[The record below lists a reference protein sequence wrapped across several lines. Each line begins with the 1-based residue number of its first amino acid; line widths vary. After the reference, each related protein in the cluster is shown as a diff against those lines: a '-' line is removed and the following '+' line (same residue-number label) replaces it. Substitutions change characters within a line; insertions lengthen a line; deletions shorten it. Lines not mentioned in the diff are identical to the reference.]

1 MFDFFRNN
9 IKFLMAVL
17 MLLII
22 PAFVLV
28 GVEGYGTLGDDPNAV
43 ARVGGTDITRNQW
56 EERHRNQID
65 QLLARTPGLQRAQ
78 LDTEASRFATLE
90 RMIDEQLILLAAQEG
105 RFLVTDQQ
113 LAATLAQD
121 PTIAQL
127 RLPDGTLDLERYR
140 QLLAGQG
147 LTPEQFEESVRADLI
162 RRQLIEG
169 LAVTALAPPKLAEQA
184 LQPFLQRREIQFTVF
199 RPDAFRAGIAIS
211 EADLKAFYEQNPN
224 LFQSAEQV
232 DVEYLVLD
240 LQAVA
245 QRITVSEADL
255 RAHYEKTRV
264 QLAAKEERRASHI
277 LLTLEPGAS
286 PEQQAQVRARAEE
299 LLAQLRLNPARFAEL
314 AQAHSQDPGS
324 AARGGDLGFFARGAM
339 VPPFEQAVFALQRG
353 AISDLVQSDFGFHII
368 QLVEVRQPP
377 AEPFE
382 AVRERL
388 AAELRQQQAQLRFAE
403 AAESF
408 SNLVYEQAD
417 SLAPAAQALGLT
429 VRRAQAVV
437 RSGGTQPAGLAPA
450 LSNERLLEALFA
462 SDSLALKRNTEAI
475 EVSAGQQLVSAR
487 VLAHRPAQLQPL
499 DAVRPQAREQ
509 LLQRRSL
516 EASRTEGQ
524 ARLADWRQNPDAAQG
539 RLSPAVALSRTEP
552 QGAPQEVLRA
562 VLSAAAPAADAPSWV
577 GVDMGPDG
585 YAVIRINRVL
595 EREAPDAVRAGLERN
610 QLAQLWAQAETQ
622 AYLRLLRARF
632 EVEILQPRPAA
643 DAAAAS

>member
-28 GVEGYGTLGDDPNAV
+28 GVEGYGQLGADPNAV
-43 ARVGGTDITRNQW
+43 ARVGGTDITREQW

-65 QLLARTPGLQRAQ
+65 RLLEQTPGLQRAQ

-90 RMIDEQLILLAAQEG
+90 RMIDEQLVALAAQEA

-127 RLPDGTLDLERYR
+127 RRPDGTLDLERYR
-140 QLLAGQG
+140 QILAAQG
-147 LTPEQFEESVRADLI
+147 LTPEQFEQSVRADLI
-162 RRQLIEG
+162 RRQLLEG
-169 LAVTALAPPKLAEQA
+169 LAVTAFAPPKLAEQA
-184 LQPFLQRREIQFTVF
+184 LQPFFQRREIQFTVF
-199 RPDAFRAGIAIS
+199 RPDDFRAGVALT
-211 EADLKAFYEQNPN
+211 EADLQAFHAQNPN

-240 LQAVA
+240 LNAVA
-245 QRITVSEADL
+245 RGITISEADL
-255 RAHYEKTRV
+255 RAQYEQTRA

-286 PEQQAQVRARAEE
+286 PEQLAQVRARAED
-299 LLAQLRLNPARFAEL
+299 LLAQVRLNPARFAEL
-314 AQAHSQDPGS
+314 ARAHSQDPGS
-324 AARGGDLGFFARGAM
+324 AAQGGDLGFFARGAM

-353 AISDLVQSDFGFHII
+353 AISDLVQTDFGFHII
-368 QLVEVRQPP
+368 QLLEVRQPA

-388 AAELRQQQAQLRFAE
+388 ATELRQQQAQLRFAQ
-403 AAESF
+403 AAETF

-429 VRRAQAVV
+429 VNRAQAVV
-437 RSGGTQPAGLAPA
+437 RRGPQPAGLAPA
-450 LSNERLLEALFA
+450 LAHPELLQALFA
-462 SDSLALKRNTEAI
+462 SDALTLRRNTEAI
-475 EVSAGQQLVSAR
+475 EVQAGQQLVSAR

-499 DAVRPQAREQ
+499 DAVRPQAREL
-509 LLQRRSL
+509 LLQRRAL
-516 EASRTEGQ
+516 EAARTEGQ
-524 ARLADWRQNPDAAQG
+524 ARLAAWRLAPEAAQG
-539 RLSPAVALSRTEP
+539 RLSPAVVLSRTES
-552 QGAPQEVLRA
+552 QGAPAEVLRA
-562 VLSAAAPAADAPSWV
+562 VLSAAAPASADAPTWV

-595 EREAPDAVRAGLERN
+595 EREAPDAVRAELERN
-610 QLAQLWAQAETQ
+610 QLADLWAQAETQ
-622 AYLRLLRARF
+622 AYLRHLRTRF
-632 EVEILQPRPAA
+632 EVEILQPRPTAEA
-643 DAAAAS
+643 PAAS